1 VPDENVFGK
10 VWAGVGSIDM
20 TDAAADVSAL
30 IERVTSRKG
39 QAYAVELGAHRLQDL
54 LDRVELT
61 DAEADVDVR
70 LALGAACTTA
80 SRTVDQFVAALQ
92 LPYAA
97 SRGWEDMFYQLGEGG
112 TSRRRYVFVADAGE
126 LLRHEEPELWHRLVD
141 DVRGGPYC
149 LGGGWTTVVLV
160 DDEYGWSR
168 SRFGTAADAEEAA
181 RAGLQHA
188 ERPR

>member
-1 VPDENVFGK
+1 
-10 VWAGVGSIDM
+10 M
-20 TDAAADVSAL
+20 TDAHADVSAL
-30 IERVTSRKG
+30 VERVTSRKG
-39 QAYAVELGAHRLQDL
+39 QAYGVELGAHQLQDL

-61 DAEADVDVR
+61 ETEPGAHAETDVR
-70 LALGAACTTA
+70 LVLGAACTTA
-80 SRTVDQFVAALQ
+80 ARTVDQFVAALQ

-97 SRGWEDMFYQLGEGG
+97 GRSWEDMFHQLGEGG
-112 TSRRRYVFVADAGE
+112 TGRRRYVFVADAGE

-168 SRFGTAADAEEAA
+168 SRFGTAAAAEEAA